1 MKPNKVMVTGGHGQL
16 GTEITLMLKDKGYDV
31 YGLGRNELNITDLD
45 QVRRQMEA
53 LKPDAVI
60 HTAAYTNVD
69 QAEADRDNAFLVN
82 AYGTRNVALASEKIG
97 AKLVYVSTDYVFN
110 GEKDGAYSEFDA
122 PSPLGVYG
130 QSKFAGEQF
139 VRDFHSKF
147 FIARTSWVYGKYGH
161 NFVKTMLRL
170 AGEHDA
176 LKVVNDQ
183 RGCPTYTKD
192 LAAKLIELIGT
203 ERYGNYHV
211 SNSGSCTWYEFAK
224 AIFEISGTAVNVAP
238 VTTKEFPRPAAR
250 PKNSVFDHMALRLNG
265 FEDVRHWKDGLS
277 DFLKGGIG

>member
-1 MKPNKVMVTGGHGQL
+1 MNKVMVTGGHGQL
-16 GTEITLMLKDKGYDV
+16 GTEITLMLKDKGCDV
-31 YGLGRNELNITDLD
+31 YGLGRDELNITDLD
-45 QVRRQMEA
+45 QVRRQIRA
-53 LKPDAVI
+53 LKPDVVI

-69 QAEADRDNAFLVN
+69 QAEADRDSAFLVN
-82 AYGTRNVALASEKIG
+82 AYGTRNVAIASEEIG

-110 GEKDGAYSEFDA
+110 GEKDGAYGEFDT

-147 FIARTSWVYGKYGH
+147 FIVRTSWVYGKYGH
-161 NFVKTMLRL
+161 NFVKTMLKL
-170 AGEHDA
+170 AAEHDA

-192 LAAKLIELIGT
+192 LAEKIIELIGT
-203 ERYGNYHV
+203 DQYGVYHV
-211 SNSGSCTWYEFAK
+211 SNSGSCTWYEFAR
-224 AIFEISGTAVNVAP
+224 AIFEISGTDVHVAP
-238 VTTKEFPRPAAR
+238 VTTEEFPRPAAR

-277 DFLKGGIG
+277 DFLQGGID

>member
-1 MKPNKVMVTGGHGQL
+1 MNKVMVTGGHGQL
-16 GTEITLMLKDKGYDV
+16 GTEITLMLKDKGCDV
-31 YGLGRNELNITDLD
+31 YGLGCDELNITDLD
-45 QVRRQMEA
+45 QVRRQIRA
-53 LKPDAVI
+53 LKPDVVI

-69 QAEADRDNAFLVN
+69 QAEADRDSAFLVN
-82 AYGTRNVALASEKIG
+82 AYGTRNVAIASEEIG

-110 GEKDGAYSEFDA
+110 GEKDGAYGEFDT

-147 FIARTSWVYGKYGH
+147 FIVRTSWVYGKYGH
-161 NFVKTMLRL
+161 NFVKTMLKL
-170 AGEHDA
+170 AAEHDA

-192 LAAKLIELIGT
+192 LAEKIIELIGT
-203 ERYGNYHV
+203 DQYGVYHV
-211 SNSGSCTWYEFAK
+211 SNSGSCTWYEFAR
-224 AIFEISGTAVNVAP
+224 AIFEISGTDVHVAP
-238 VTTKEFPRPAAR
+238 VTTEEFPRPAAR

-265 FEDVRHWKDGLS
+265 FKDVRHWKDGLS
-277 DFLKGGIG
+277 DFLQGGID